1 MEPISRV
8 PIVQQVEERIRELIQ
23 EEQYQP
29 GKKLPPEMELCQR
42 LGVGRGTVREAFR
55 LLQAKG
61 VVEIKPGRGAFV
73 AENPAERDIGAI
85 DWLVEN
91 ERELRDSIEIRTA
104 LEPMAARRMAERCN
118 TEDIRRLENIHRS
131 FLSAIQEGDAAMIG
145 RLDEQFHSAIVESSG
160 NALMIEINSHVCQG
174 MQTFQQDLPG
184 GAERE
189 ERGHAPQQYY
199 ERHLGPGCRPGGAGD
214 AGPSGQG
221 PGGSDPEHP
230 CPGTRDKIIGTAQ
243 PGSLSP
249 QPYRCG
255 WGISSVS
262 RQRRGHGPAQAAV
275 FWTCQEDG
283 QGPGEN
289 RLCTIC

>member
-1 MEPISRV
+1 MESISRV

-174 MQTFQQDLPG
+174 MQTFRSKTFQVEQNVKNAVMPHSNIMNAILARDAAQ
-184 GAERE
+184 AERE
-189 ERGHAPQQYY
+189 MRA
-199 ERHLGPGCRPGGAGD
+199 HL
-214 AGPSGQG
+214 
-221 PGGSDPEHP
+221 
-230 CPGTRDKIIGTAQ
+230 DKVR
-243 PGSLSP
+243 L
-249 QPYRCG
+249 
-255 WGISSVS
+255 
-262 RQRRGHGPAQAAV
+262 RQRCFGRARKTGRV
-275 FWTCQEDG
+275 
-283 QGPGEN
+283 QGKTGFVQYVEKFEKKREQSGN
-289 RLCTIC
+289 

>member
-73 AENPAERDIGAI
+73 AENPA
-85 DWLVEN
+85 
-91 ERELRDSIEIRTA
+91 DSIEIRTA

-174 MQTFQQDLPG
+174 MQTFRSKTFQVEQNVKNAVMPHSNIMNAILARDAAQ
-184 GAERE
+184 AERE
-189 ERGHAPQQYY
+189 MRAHLDKVQEDLTQNIHAP
-199 ERHLGPGCRPGGAGD
+199 
-214 AGPSGQG
+214 
-221 PGGSDPEHP
+221 
-230 CPGTRDKIIGTAQ
+230 
-243 PGSLSP
+243 
-249 QPYRCG
+249 
-255 WGISSVS
+255 
-262 RQRRGHGPAQAAV
+262 GHE
-275 FWTCQEDG
+275 TK
-283 QGPGEN
+283 
-289 RLCTIC
+289 